1 MLSHF
6 KKSFFNT
13 DDIQAKQAIAEAQAI
28 ANGVKAA
35 RNIANMPPNICTP
48 AYLAEQAKKLAET
61 STHFPSIVVDEEDMT
76 KLGMNA
82 YLAVSRGSQTSSLYV
97 YFTFQQCA

>member
-1 MLSHF
+1 MCVLLLKPSNIAF
-6 KKSFFNT
+6 INLMNLRAKKADAIALQEIIFNI
-13 DDIQAKQAIAEAQAI
+13 DDAQAKQAIAEAQAI

-61 STHFPSIVVDEEDMT
+61 STALFPRCD
-76 KLGMNA
+76 
-82 YLAVSRGSQTSSLYV
+82 
-97 YFTFQQCA
+97 